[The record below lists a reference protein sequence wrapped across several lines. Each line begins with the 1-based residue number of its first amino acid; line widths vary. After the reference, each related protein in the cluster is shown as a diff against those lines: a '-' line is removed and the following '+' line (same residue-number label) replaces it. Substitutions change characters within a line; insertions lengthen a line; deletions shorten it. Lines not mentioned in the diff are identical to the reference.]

1 MNKYEKIF
9 NKEGAEIDYQYE
21 LKKANLVINNL
32 IDQRN
37 IVLNE
42 LAMVRAECVMLNEEK
57 IAKNILSGIELNKET
72 QVILNRKE
80 AIIEG
85 INNLEK
91 DSVLLILGKGHEK
104 IQEFKDSSV
113 EFSDQKIVKEY
124 IKEKL

>member
-42 LAMVRAECVMLNEEK
+42 LAMVRAECVLLNEE
-57 IAKNILSGIELNKET
+57 LSGYKEEEEKET
-72 QVILNRKE
+72 E
-80 AIIEG
+80 EEE
-85 INNLEK
+85 INE
-91 DSVLLILGKGHEK
+91 E
-104 IQEFKDSSV
+104 
-113 EFSDQKIVKEY
+113 
-124 IKEKL
+124 